1 MANHPS
7 AVKRAR
13 QNNKRRARNHAK
25 KAAVRALVKKVR
37 VALEAKDPKAAAA
50 ALPDAISALAKSVTN
65 GVAHKRTAA
74 RKISRL
80 TSRVNSLKK

>member
-1 MANHPS
+1 VANHPS

-13 QNNKRRARNHAK
+13 QNDKRRARNHAK
-25 KAAVRALVKKVR
+25 KAAVRTLVKKVR
-37 VALEAKDPKAAAA
+37 AALEAKDLKGAEA
-50 ALPDAISALAKSVTN
+50 ALPAAISALAKSVTN

-80 TSRVNSLKK
+80 TSRVSSLKK